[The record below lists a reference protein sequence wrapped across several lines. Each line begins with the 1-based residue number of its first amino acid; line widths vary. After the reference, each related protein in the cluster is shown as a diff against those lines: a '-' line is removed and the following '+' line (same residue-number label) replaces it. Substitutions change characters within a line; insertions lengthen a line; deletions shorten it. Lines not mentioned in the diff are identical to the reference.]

1 MITVETREQI
11 RRAYFHEDKTI
22 RQIARELRCSRK
34 TVRKAIQAAEPE
46 AYTLKT
52 PRLAPVLGPYKPL
65 IDQLLAENQ
74 RMPPKQRY
82 TGHKIFQVL
91 QAAGYPG
98 SEPSVRGY
106 ITRVRQ
112 AQQRRPVYLPLEFDP
127 GADAQV
133 DWGEGVAI
141 LAEEEVT
148 VQLFIL
154 RLCYSRR
161 TFVMAFPTQ
170 RQEAFFEGHVRAF
183 QHVQGVPRRITYD
196 NLKAAVQRILTGHN
210 REEQQ
215 AFIVFRSH
223 YLFESH
229 FCTPGEGHE
238 KGGVEH
244 SVGFDRRNFLVP
256 IPHVP
261 SFEALNAHLRAQ
273 CLADDQRQVTGQ
285 PTTIGEAWR
294 REQPCLRPLPER
306 DFECCVTRPATLTP
320 YSQVVFETNR
330 YSVPA
335 DQAYRQLVLKAYPFR
350 LVILHLDEVIA
361 SHPRCYAREQDIFD
375 PLHYLPLLEQRPGA
389 FDHAKP
395 IRRWRE
401 GWPPIYEQLLARL
414 RADGRDGRGVREFVR
429 ILRLHREHP
438 AEQVEQAIE
447 LALEYGCLQADGV
460 ALCLHQLQHPTPPV
474 CSLDL
479 TAQPRLA
486 PVGTQ
491 PVEVGRYDQLLRGR

>member
-34 TVRKAIQAAEPE
+34 TVRKAIQSAEPE
-46 AYTLKT
+46 AYTLKA

-106 ITRVRQ
+106 ITRSRQ
-112 AQQRRPVYLPLEFDP
+112 EQQRRPVYLPLEFDP

-141 LAEEEVT
+141 LAEEQVT
-148 VQLFIL
+148 VQLFVM

-161 TFVMAFPTQ
+161 TFVMAFPSQ

-196 NLKAAVQRILTGHN
+196 NLKAAVQRILAGHS
-210 REEQQ
+210 RQEQQ

-223 YLFESH
+223 YLFESY

-285 PTTIGEAWR
+285 PSTIGEAWR

-306 DFECCVTRPATLTP
+306 DFACCVTRPATLTP

-335 DQAYRQLVLKAYPFR
+335 EQAYRQLVMKAYPFR
-350 LVILHLDEVIA
+350 LEILHLEQVIA

-414 RADGRDGRGVREFVR
+414 RADGRDGQGVREFVR

-447 LALEYGCLQADGV
+447 LALGYGCLQADGV

-474 CSLDL
+474 SSLDL

-491 PVEVGRYDQLLRGR
+491 PVDVGRYDQLLTGR